1 VCRSS
6 AFNAGATTGWS
17 VIFLAKL
24 SIRSPWA
31 GAWIVVGIVLS
42 VRARVYDK
50 YADVFDRLNISAGEE
65 SR

>member
-1 VCRSS
+1 
-6 AFNAGATTGWS
+6 